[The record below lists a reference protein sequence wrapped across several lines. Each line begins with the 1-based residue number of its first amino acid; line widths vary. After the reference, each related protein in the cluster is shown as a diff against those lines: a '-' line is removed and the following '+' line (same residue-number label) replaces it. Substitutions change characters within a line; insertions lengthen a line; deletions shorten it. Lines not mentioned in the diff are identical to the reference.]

1 MNIIIAGAGEVGGHA
16 AEVLSAA
23 GHNITLIDLSAE
35 TLARLDDRLDV
46 RTLHGHA
53 AHFNVLREAGA
64 DRCDLMIAATS
75 VDEINLL
82 AASVAKAAGAKKTI
96 VRVHHTANFRLRG
109 TTYAKQIGI
118 DELICP
124 EHVTSMAIARSIR
137 SPGAIAIEDFGGGKL
152 LMERCTV
159 DENAS
164 AIGKPLAEVALP
176 AGTRVVTVEGSSG
189 ASLATAA
196 TTIQPGD
203 AVTLMGHPDA
213 FDAARKKFQK
223 GKSKHIDIAI
233 MGESSTAVWLCRAL
247 KDRRFSVRLF
257 VSDRGRAEQLAEK
270 LAHVTVLEADPTD
283 MGTFTDEHLERVD
296 TFVAV
301 TDEDERNILA
311 CSQAKS
317 LGVLTAI
324 AVVQRAKYLR
334 LVSHVGIDHAFSPR
348 ADAVKTILK
357 LIETGRVRSLARF
370 AGETAS
376 VYEVRPDTRANVLG
390 NDLRNIKLPPQSMI
404 AAIRRED
411 DVHVPG
417 ADDQVQSGDVLLV
430 IGPVGIEKQLTDVF
444 LNR

>member
-35 TLARLDDRLDV
+35 KLALIDERLDV
-46 RTLHGHA
+46 RTLLGHA

-75 VDEINLL
+75 IDEINLL

-124 EHVTSMAIARSIR
+124 EYVTSMAIARSIR

-152 LMERCTV
+152 LMERCIV
-159 DENAS
+159 DQDAP
-164 AIGKPLAEVALP
+164 AVGKPLADIALP
-176 AGTRVVTVEGSSG
+176 PGTRVATIERSSG
-189 ASLATAA
+189 AIVATAA
-196 TTIQPGD
+196 TVIQPGD
-203 AVTLMGHPDA
+203 AVALIGHADA
-213 FDAARKKFQK
+213 FDGARKKFQK
-223 GKSKHIDIAI
+223 GKPKHINIAI
-233 MGESSTAVWLCRAL
+233 MGESATAVWLCRAL

-257 VSDRGRAEQLAEK
+257 VEDHTRAQELAEK
-270 LAHVTVLEADPTD
+270 LEHVTVLEADPTD
-283 MGTFTDEHLERVD
+283 VATFTDEHLEKVD

-301 TDEDERNILA
+301 TNEDERNILA
-311 CSQAKS
+311 CSQAKTM
-317 LGVLTAI
+317 GVRTAI

-334 LVSHVGIDHAFSPR
+334 LVSHVGIDRAFSPR

-357 LIETGRVRSLARF
+357 LIETDRVRSLARF
-370 AGETAS
+370 AADTAS
-376 VYEVRPDTRANVLG
+376 VYEVRPDARAKVLG
-390 NDLRNIKLPPQSMI
+390 NDLRNIKLPPESMI
-404 AAIRRED
+404 AAIRRD
-411 DVHVPG
+411 HDVHVPG

-430 IGPVGIEKQLTDVF
+430 IGPVGIEKQLREVF

>member
-1 MNIIIAGAGEVGGHA
+1 MGGHA

-35 TLARLDDRLDV
+35 TLAKLDDSLDV
-46 RTLHGHA
+46 RTLQGHA

-159 DENAS
+159 DNNAS
-164 AIGKPLAEVALP
+164 AIGKPLAKLALP
-176 AGTRVVTVEGSSG
+176 TGTRIATIERSSG
-189 ASLATAA
+189 AMLATAT
-196 TTIQPGD
+196 TTIEPGD
-203 AVTLMGHPDA
+203 AVTLLGHPDV
-213 FDAARKKFQK
+213 FDSARKNFQK
-223 GKSKHIDIAI
+223 GKSKHINIAI
-233 MGESSTAVWLCRAL
+233 MGDSTTAVWLCRAL

-257 VSDRGRAEQLAEK
+257 VSDRSRAEELAEK
-270 LAHVTVLEADPTD
+270 LGHVTVLEADPTD
-283 MGTFTDEHLERVD
+283 AGTFTDEHLEKVD

-301 TDEDERNILA
+301 TAEDERNILSCA
-311 CSQAKS
+311 QAKS
-317 LGVLTAI
+317 LGVRTAI
-324 AVVQRAKYLR
+324 AVVQRATYLP

-348 ADAVKTILK
+348 ADAVKMILK
-357 LIETGRVRSLARF
+357 MIETGGVRTLAKF
-370 AGETAS
+370 ASNTAT
-376 VYEVRPDTRANVLG
+376 VYEVTPDTRAKILG
-390 NDLRNIKLPPQSMI
+390 NDLRNIKLPTQSMI
-404 AAIRRED
+404 AAIRRDEN
-411 DVHVPG
+411 VHVPG
-417 ADDQVQSGDVLLV
+417 ADDQVLTGDVLLV
-430 IGPVGIEKQLTDVF
+430 IGPLGIEKQLTDVF
-444 LNR
+444 LDR